1 MCAILILITD
11 KHLSPSCWM
20 WNFYGTCSIN
30 FIQTMHKGLIKCTL
44 LLFSCYTLFFC
55 ILTNA
60 SLYKL
65 YGNHLV
71 MRERKVKRE
80 RERRWE
86 RVILLTHHISR
97 SLLVMSLPIFLWN
110 WKARFLELDYLDLLQ
125 AFTKQ
130 IEVAQSPRV
139 DTGL

>member
-1 MCAILILITD
+1 
-11 KHLSPSCWM
+11 
-20 WNFYGTCSIN
+20 
-30 FIQTMHKGLIKCTL
+30 MHKGLIKCTL

-80 RERRWE
+80 RRWE
-86 RVILLTHHISR
+86 RVILLNTSHQSVSASNESSNLSLKLESQVSR
-97 SLLVMSLPIFLWN
+97 IGLSRPPTGP
-110 WKARFLELDYLDLLQ
+110 LQ
-125 AFTKQ
+125 
-130 IEVAQSPRV
+130 SR
-139 DTGL
+139 

>member
-80 RERRWE
+80 RRWE
-86 RVILLTHHISR
+86 RVILFNTSHQSVSASNESSNLSLKLESQVSR
-97 SLLVMSLPIFLWN
+97 IGLSRPPTGP
-110 WKARFLELDYLDLLQ
+110 LQ
-125 AFTKQ
+125 
-130 IEVAQSPRV
+130 SR
-139 DTGL
+139 

>member
-20 WNFYGTCSIN
+20 WNNYGTCSIN

-71 MRERKVKRE
+71 MRERKGKRE

-86 RVILLTHHISR
+86 RVILLNTSHQSVSASNESSNLSLKLESQVSR
-97 SLLVMSLPIFLWN
+97 IGLSRPPTGP
-110 WKARFLELDYLDLLQ
+110 LQ
-125 AFTKQ
+125 
-130 IEVAQSPRV
+130 SR
-139 DTGL
+139 

>member
-1 MCAILILITD
+1 MRAILILITD

-20 WNFYGTCSIN
+20 WNNYGTCSIN

-71 MRERKVKRE
+71 MRERKGKRE
-80 RERRWE
+80 REKVGE
-86 RVILLTHHISR
+86 SNPFNTSHQSVSASNESSNLSLKLESQVSR
-97 SLLVMSLPIFLWN
+97 IGLSRPPTGP
-110 WKARFLELDYLDLLQ
+110 LQ
-125 AFTKQ
+125 
-130 IEVAQSPRV
+130 SR
-139 DTGL
+139 

>member
-1 MCAILILITD
+1 MRAILILITD

-20 WNFYGTCSIN
+20 WNFYRTCSIN

-71 MRERKVKRE
+71 MRERKGKRE

-125 AFTKQ
+125 
-130 IEVAQSPRV
+130 
-139 DTGL
+139 GLYKADRSSSEP

>member
-11 KHLSPSCWM
+11 KHLSRSCWM
-20 WNFYGTCSIN
+20 WNNYGTCSIN

-125 AFTKQ
+125 
-130 IEVAQSPRV
+130 
-139 DTGL
+139 GLYKADRSSSEP

>member
-1 MCAILILITD
+1 MRAILILITD
-11 KHLSPSCWM
+11 KHLSRSCWM
-20 WNFYGTCSIN
+20 WNNYGTCSIN

-55 ILTNA
+55 IFT
-60 SLYKL
+60 SLYRL

-71 MRERKVKRE
+71 MRERKGKRE

-125 AFTKQ
+125 
-130 IEVAQSPRV
+130 
-139 DTGL
+139 GLYKADRSSSEP

>member
-1 MCAILILITD
+1 MRAILILITD

-20 WNFYGTCSIN
+20 WNFYRTCSIN
-30 FIQTMHKGLIKCTL
+30 FIQTMHKGLMKCTL

-125 AFTKQ
+125 
-130 IEVAQSPRV
+130 
-139 DTGL
+139 GLYKADRSSSEP

>member
-20 WNFYGTCSIN
+20 WNFYGRPTCSIN

-125 AFTKQ
+125 
-130 IEVAQSPRV
+130 
-139 DTGL
+139 GLYKADRSSSEP

>member
-20 WNFYGTCSIN
+20 WNFYRTCSTCIN

-55 ILTNA
+55 ILT

-71 MRERKVKRE
+71 MRERKVKRG

-97 SLLVMSLPIFLWN
+97 SLLVMSLPIFLWK

-125 AFTKQ
+125 
-130 IEVAQSPRV
+130 
-139 DTGL
+139 GLYKADRSSSEP

>member
-20 WNFYGTCSIN
+20 WNNYGTCSIN

-80 RERRWE
+80 RRWE
-86 RVILLTHHISR
+86 RVILFNTSHQSVSASNESSNLSLKLESQVSR
-97 SLLVMSLPIFLWN
+97 IGLSGPPTGP
-110 WKARFLELDYLDLLQ
+110 LQ
-125 AFTKQ
+125 
-130 IEVAQSPRV
+130 SR
-139 DTGL
+139 

>member
-30 FIQTMHKGLIKCTL
+30 FIQIMHKGLIKCTL

-80 RERRWE
+80 RRWE
-86 RVILLTHHISR
+86 RVILFNTSHQSVSASNESSNLSLKLESQVSR
-97 SLLVMSLPIFLWN
+97 IGLSRPPTGP
-110 WKARFLELDYLDLLQ
+110 LQ
-125 AFTKQ
+125 
-130 IEVAQSPRV
+130 SR
-139 DTGL
+139 

>member
-20 WNFYGTCSIN
+20 WNYYGTCSIN

-60 SLYKL
+60 SFYKL

-125 AFTKQ
+125 
-130 IEVAQSPRV
+130 
-139 DTGL
+139 GLYKADRSSSEP

>member
-20 WNFYGTCSIN
+20 WNFYCTCSIN

-80 RERRWE
+80 RRWE

-125 AFTKQ
+125 
-130 IEVAQSPRV
+130 
-139 DTGL
+139 GLYKADRSSSEP

>member
-1 MCAILILITD
+1 
-11 KHLSPSCWM
+11 
-20 WNFYGTCSIN
+20 
-30 FIQTMHKGLIKCTL
+30 MHKGLIKCTL

-80 RERRWE
+80 RERE
-86 RVILLTHHISR
+86 KVGESNPFNTSHQSVSASNESSNLSLKLESQVSR
-97 SLLVMSLPIFLWN
+97 IGLSRPPT
-110 WKARFLELDYLDLLQ
+110 RPLQ
-125 AFTKQ
+125 
-130 IEVAQSPRV
+130 SR
-139 DTGL
+139 

>member
-20 WNFYGTCSIN
+20 WNNYSTCSIN

-55 ILTNA
+55 IFT
-60 SLYKL
+60 SLYRL

-71 MRERKVKRE
+71 MRERKGKRE

-110 WKARFLELDYLDLLQ
+110 GKARFLELDYLDLLQ
-125 AFTKQ
+125 
-130 IEVAQSPRV
+130 
-139 DTGL
+139 GLYKADRSSSEP